1 MSTEII
7 VQLTSALLWLVLV
20 LSLPVVAVAAVVGIV
35 VSLLQALT
43 QVQDQTVPFLI
54 KLLAVCMT
62 LVLTYHWMGD
72 TILNYTNSTF
82 DQITRM
88 R

>member
-1 MSTEII
+1 MSSEII

-20 LSLPVVAVAAVVGIV
+20 LSLPVVVVASVVGIV
-35 VSLLQALT
+35 ISLLQALT

-54 KLLAVCMT
+54 KLLAVSIT
-62 LVLTYHWMGD
+62 LVLTYRWMGD
-72 TILNYTNSTF
+72 TILNYANSTF
-82 DQITRM
+82 DQIVRM